1 MRRRNHFLSLFLVSD
16 VTQIKTMK
24 VKPGEVSVFGSE
36 APDFNTKLHFILLIF
51 QASTTRERVFSHLS
65 DILHFLKK
73 EKKEEAL
80 LLKLEK
86 YESFHF
92 GGWHIGTQH
101 TTFISSLF
109 SSG

>member
-1 MRRRNHFLSLFLVSD
+1 MKLVFL
-16 VTQIKTMK
+16 
-24 VKPGEVSVFGSE
+24 GSE

-73 EKKEEAL
+73 EKEEAL